1 MNQIPKISIITPSFN
16 QGQYIEQTIDSVL
29 SQNYPNLE
37 YIIIDGGSTD
47 NTVEIIKKYEKYLKY
62 WVSEPDKGQSHAINK
77 GFKMATGDI
86 IAWLNSDDYYLPEAF
101 EFVAKKFEQNPN
113 IDIIYGDVI
122 NFTDKKE
129 LYYKVKEFESLDFLS
144 RISIHQPG
152 VFWRRKLLDEVG
164 LLDETLHYAMDYDLW
179 MRLFF
184 NYKSMKI
191 NKPFAKF
198 RMHENSKTSANPP
211 EMYLDYRKVIS
222 RFFNS
227 VGQTNTLNRLKQLKI
242 YDNSKNI
249 KYNLYDIN
257 SSIITRAKKIYIYN
271 CGIQEYTFGSKKKA
285 NKLFLHSLISRF
297 WLKTII
303 FLVKN
308 NTIGLIK

>member
-1 MNQIPKISIITPSFN
+1 MTLKKFSIITPSFN
-16 QGQYIEQTIDSVL
+16 QGQYIEQTINSVL

-47 NTVEIIKKYEKYLKY
+47 NTVEIIKKYEKHLKY

-86 IAWLNSDDYYLPEAF
+86 IAWLNSDDMYMQNTLSYVAE
-101 EFVAKKFEQNPN
+101 EFIDNPDV
-113 IDIIYGDVI
+113 DIIYGDVI
-122 NFTDKKE
+122 NFSETKKD
-129 LYYKVKEFESLDFLS
+129 YYVVKKFDPLDFLS

-152 VFWRRKLLDEVG
+152 VFWRRKLLNEVG
-164 LLDETLHYAMDYDLW
+164 LLDQSLHFAMDYDLW

-198 RMHENSKTSANPP
+198 RMHGNSKTSANPP

-227 VGQTNTLNRLKQLKI
+227 VGQTNTLNRLKQLRI

-257 SSIITRAKKIYIYN
+257 SSIITRAKKTYIYN

-308 NTIGLIK
+308 IIIGLIK